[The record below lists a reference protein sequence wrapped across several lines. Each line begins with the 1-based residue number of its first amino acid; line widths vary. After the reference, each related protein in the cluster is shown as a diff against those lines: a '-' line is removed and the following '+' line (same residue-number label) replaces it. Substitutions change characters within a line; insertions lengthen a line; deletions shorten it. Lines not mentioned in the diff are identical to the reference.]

1 MFFFF
6 FSNAGAQD
14 KASNELYL
22 QVDMFGPPL
31 PHGHNILSLACE
43 IFFQEMFQLKYN
55 LNKLHQNIHEY
66 HVMEKMAWGGVVFR
80 IQPRNMNE

>member
-22 QVDMFGPPL
+22 QVVMFGPLL

-66 HVMEKMAWGGVVFR
+66 HVMGKNGMRGSCF
-80 IQPRNMNE
+80 